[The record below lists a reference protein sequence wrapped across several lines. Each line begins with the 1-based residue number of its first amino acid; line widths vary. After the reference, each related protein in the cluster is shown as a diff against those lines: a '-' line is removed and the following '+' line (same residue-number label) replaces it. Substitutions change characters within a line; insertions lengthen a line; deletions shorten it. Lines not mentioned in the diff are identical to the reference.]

1 MELLQLKYFC
11 HAAKT
16 ENFSQTAKA
25 YFVPPSNISQSIKRL
40 ETELSTP
47 LFIRSG
53 NRVKLNSQGKKFYEK
68 VQFSLNILENAASEL
83 LKKTYT
89 ETISMNIQV
98 NRQAAM
104 KAIETFKKDHENLH
118 FLATHKPAEDLND
131 FDIIITDQ
139 LLDVPYFRTELST
152 EALELAY
159 NRNFFSFFVPVD
171 LSQLQQTPFILMNSE
186 SRLYENAM
194 EVCRAIGIAPKIA
207 LESEDPF
214 YIRKCIELGLG
225 VSIIPKFSWKNQF
238 SPDIQYLNLGDFK
251 RTTYLY
257 IRNGENTLVEEFV
270 SVLRKA
276 FTA

>member
-40 ETELSTP
+40 ETELATP
-47 LFIRSG
+47 LFTRSG
-53 NRVKLNSQGKKFYEK
+53 NRVKLNSQGKQFYEK
-68 VQFSLNILENAASEL
+68 VQFSLNILESAASEL
-83 LKKTYT
+83 LNKAYT

-104 KAIETFKKDHENLH
+104 KAIETFKKDHDLH
-118 FLATHKPAEDLND
+118 FLTTHKPAEDLHV

-139 LLDVPYFRTELST
+139 LLDVPYFRTELAT

-159 NRNFFSFFVPVD
+159 NRNFFSFSVPAD
-171 LSQLQQTPFILMNSE
+171 LSQLRQCPFILMNSE
-186 SRLYENAM
+186 SRLHANTM
-194 EVCRAIGIAPKIA
+194 EVCRAIGMKPNIA

-225 VSIIPKFSWKNQF
+225 VSIVPKFSWKNQF
-238 SPDIQYLNLGDFK
+238 SSDIQYLNLGDFK
-251 RTTYLY
+251 RTSYLY
-257 IRNGENTLVEEFV
+257 IRNRENALVEEFV
-270 SVLRKA
+270 SVLREA
-276 FTA
+276 FTT